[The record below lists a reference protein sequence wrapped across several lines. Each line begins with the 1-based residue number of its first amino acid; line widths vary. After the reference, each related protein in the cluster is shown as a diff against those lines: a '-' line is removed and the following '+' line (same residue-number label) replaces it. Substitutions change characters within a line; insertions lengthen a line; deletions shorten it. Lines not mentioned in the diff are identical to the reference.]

1 MAVDYLIGVD
11 GGGSGTRALI
21 HRMDGQAVG
30 SGSSG
35 PSALGQG
42 IPQAWD
48 NVLAAVRRG
57 FEAAGVAVPSWSRC
71 ALAAG
76 LSGVSH
82 APWRDEFLAADPGF
96 ARLEADTDSYTMLL
110 GAHGGQPG
118 VIVIAGTG
126 SIAEALRADGL
137 RATVGGW
144 GFRVDDEGSGGWLG
158 LQAVRHG
165 LAAFD
170 GRVNASPL
178 ARRVW
183 MHCGD
188 ERETLQEWCSVSGQF
203 EFAQLARAVFE
214 CEATDPVAARLLQE
228 ATHALEDLALAIDP
242 RGRLPLA
249 VAGSIG
255 ERLAPRM
262 RPALRGRLVPAQAGA
277 AEGAL
282 MLARRSFRKETE
294 AVL

>member
-1 MAVDYLIGVD
+1 
-11 GGGSGTRALI
+11 
-21 HRMDGQAVG
+21 
-30 SGSSG
+30 
-35 PSALGQG
+35 
-42 IPQAWD
+42 
-48 NVLAAVRRG
+48 
-57 FEAAGVAVPSWSRC
+57 
-71 ALAAG
+71 
-76 LSGVSH
+76 
-82 APWRDEFLAADPGF
+82 
-96 ARLEADTDSYTMLL
+96 
-110 GAHGGQPG
+110 
-118 VIVIAGTG
+118 
-126 SIAEALRADGL
+126 
-137 RATVGGW
+137 
-144 GFRVDDEGSGGWLG
+144 
-158 LQAVRHG
+158 VRHG

-228 ATHALEDLALAIDP
+228 ATQALEDLSLAIDP

-262 RPALRGRLVPAQAGA
+262 RPALRSRLVPAQAGA

-282 MLARRSFRKETE
+282 MLARRALRKETE
-294 AVL
+294 EAL